1 MKRKGNWRAV
11 AAALLAAALI
21 IAAGLCIPALI
32 LIRHEAA
39 ILAQTG
45 VVEASAID
53 PYSHRTTQQRIQAL
67 AALIGDDPDAASWST
82 AREPFQNELPRQD
95 AEEAGRR
102 IVMELLVFYTAESQL
117 MAIPSM
123 PEDLA
128 EDWPWTSV
136 RFLSAPDDTTLAVWR
151 LERDGL
157 RLLIDA
163 GSGLPVYGC
172 VGVADSGPYVEDAW
186 WVTAEVLRMLYT
198 DAIPG
203 VQGDDLTTELQSS
216 DEKAV
221 FSAAGTLT
229 TPYTLR
235 MQMTWLPA
243 EVETGGS
250 YEFPQTFYVDGR
262 FYTAEKLEFFLSA

>member
-1 MKRKGNWRAV
+1 MKRKSNWRAV

-32 LIRHEAA
+32 LSRHEAA

-45 VVEASAID
+45 VVKASAID

-102 IVMELLVFYTAESQL
+102 IVMELLVFYTTESRL
-117 MAIPSM
+117 IAIPSM
-123 PEDLA
+123 PEDLT

-136 RFLSAPDDTTLAVWR
+136 RFLSAPDETTLAVWR

-216 DEKAV
+216 GNKAV

-229 TPYTLR
+229 APYTLR

-243 EVETGGS
+243 EAETGGS

>member
-1 MKRKGNWRAV
+1 MDERALPFR
-11 AAALLAAALI
+11 AGRYDACRLAA
-21 IAAGLCIPALI
+21 GQGCF
-32 LIRHEAA
+32 
-39 ILAQTG
+39 
-45 VVEASAID
+45 
-53 PYSHRTTQQRIQAL
+53 YS
-67 AALIGDDPDAASWST
+67 
-82 AREPFQNELPRQD
+82 
-95 AEEAGRR
+95 
-102 IVMELLVFYTAESQL
+102 
-117 MAIPSM
+117 
-123 PEDLA
+123 
-128 EDWPWTSV
+128 
-136 RFLSAPDDTTLAVWR
+136 LSF
-151 LERDGL
+151 
-157 RLLIDA
+157 
-163 GSGLPVYGC
+163 LPVYGC

>member
-1 MKRKGNWRAV
+1 MQFTFCPLFSGSSGNAVYVRA
-11 AAALLAAALI
+11 
-21 IAAGLCIPALI
+21 
-32 LIRHEAA
+32 
-39 ILAQTG
+39 
-45 VVEASAID
+45 
-53 PYSHRTTQQRIQAL
+53 
-67 AALIGDDPDAASWST
+67 GDT
-82 AREPFQNELPRQD
+82 
-95 AEEAGRR
+95 
-102 IVMELLVFYTAESQL
+102 
-117 MAIPSM
+117 
-123 PEDLA
+123 
-128 EDWPWTSV
+128 
-136 RFLSAPDDTTLAVWR
+136 
-151 LERDGL
+151 

-216 DEKAV
+216 GNKAV

-229 TPYTLR
+229 APYTLR

>member
-1 MKRKGNWRAV
+1 MDERVLPFRAGRYD
-11 AAALLAAALI
+11 ACRLAA
-21 IAAGLCIPALI
+21 G
-32 LIRHEAA
+32 
-39 ILAQTG
+39 
-45 VVEASAID
+45 
-53 PYSHRTTQQRIQAL
+53 
-67 AALIGDDPDAASWST
+67 
-82 AREPFQNELPRQD
+82 
-95 AEEAGRR
+95 AGRFGLGDR
-102 IVMELLVFYTAESQL
+102 QVLV
-117 MAIPSM
+117 
-123 PEDLA
+123 DG
-128 EDWPWTSV
+128 
-136 RFLSAPDDTTLAVWR
+136 
-151 LERDGL
+151 RD
-157 RLLIDA
+157 
-163 GSGLPVYGC
+163 VV

-216 DEKAV
+216 GSKAV

-229 TPYTLR
+229 APYTLR

>member
-1 MKRKGNWRAV
+1 MGGIRLSTRNGIHT
-11 AAALLAAALI
+11 AARGLVPLGTLRHTYLEGPPQHKDPSKFI
-21 IAAGLCIPALI
+21 TQVILPIA
-32 LIRHEAA
+32 
-39 ILAQTG
+39 
-45 VVEASAID
+45 
-53 PYSHRTTQQRIQAL
+53 
-67 AALIGDDPDAASWST
+67 
-82 AREPFQNELPRQD
+82 PR
-95 AEEAGRR
+95 
-102 IVMELLVFYTAESQL
+102 
-117 MAIPSM
+117 

-235 MQMTWLPA
+235 MQTPDVSITIW
-243 EVETGGS
+243 GN
-250 YEFPQTFYVDGR
+250 
-262 FYTAEKLEFFLSA
+262 

>member
-1 MKRKGNWRAV
+1 M
-11 AAALLAAALI
+11 
-21 IAAGLCIPALI
+21 
-32 LIRHEAA
+32 
-39 ILAQTG
+39 
-45 VVEASAID
+45 
-53 PYSHRTTQQRIQAL
+53 
-67 AALIGDDPDAASWST
+67 
-82 AREPFQNELPRQD
+82 
-95 AEEAGRR
+95 
-102 IVMELLVFYTAESQL
+102 
-117 MAIPSM
+117 
-123 PEDLA
+123 
-128 EDWPWTSV
+128 
-136 RFLSAPDDTTLAVWR
+136 
-151 LERDGL
+151 
-157 RLLIDA
+157 
-163 GSGLPVYGC
+163 
-172 VGVADSGPYVEDAW
+172 ADSGPYVEDAW